1 MNGYELSR
9 NFVDFGFENPEKI
22 KPNHYAVYFFSIEHC
37 NRLGW
42 KDKFGLPTTMVMEA
56 VGIKS
61 YNTYTKTLAELVEW
75 GFIKMVQKSKNQHS
89 SNIVALSNFDKALVK
104 ALDKAFIKHATKQSE
119 STGESKVSIVKQET
133 INNETI
139 NKEQY
144 PHENKFCEDVIK
156 YFNETCKIWQM

>member
-104 ALDKAFIKHATKQSE
+104 ALDKAL
-119 STGESKVSIVKQET
+119 
-133 INNETI
+133 
-139 NKEQY
+139 
-144 PHENKFCEDVIK
+144 
-156 YFNETCKIWQM
+156 